1 MIKKTPP
8 PSQWSHHGPPI
19 EKQPTN
25 IIFYIFLHG
34 HWTMIY
40 YGFPTKLQWMII
52 QKYLELV

>member
-1 MIKKTPP
+1 MIKKTPA

-19 EKQPTN
+19 EKQPKN

-40 YGFPTKLQWMII
+40 YGFPTKFQWMII
-52 QKYLELV
+52 EKY

>member
-1 MIKKTPP
+1 MIKKTPA

-25 IIFYIFLHG
+25 IIFFFIFLHG

-40 YGFPTKLQWMII
+40 YGFPTKFQWMII
-52 QKYLELV
+52 QKY